1 MFGLVK
7 KKSENFKVFTL
18 SSDYK
23 IREKCAALKKK
34 KGIQQNINVFRH
46 LYNNSQ
52 PLCHEMFPDLI
63 VLLSNEHC
71 HNHESVFALFH

>member
-34 KGIQQNINVFRH
+34 WYPTKYQRI
-46 LYNNSQ
+46 
-52 PLCHEMFPDLI
+52 
-63 VLLSNEHC
+63 
-71 HNHESVFALFH
+71 